1 MPTPRLLFSSA
12 AFFGRPLAETF
23 GLVAD
28 AGYEGVEVMVTRD
41 PASQD
46 PRWMRRLAEAHG
58 LTIGAI
64 HAPCLLVTRRIWGAD
79 PVGKVERAAEVAAD
93 AEVPVVVMHP
103 PYRWQSSYRSWID
116 DVLPGVEERA
126 GVTVAIENMFP
137 VRVGGREIT
146 FHANQDLAALEGI
159 PHLVLDTSHAAV
171 AKHDLVLV
179 RQRFGERLR
188 HVHLSDNLG
197 RGWDNHLPPGDGV
210 LPLDDF
216 LEDLSTSDYTGSVSL
231 EVDLRRA
238 GTDPTRLR
246 SVMQTMR
253 ERVERR
259 LAPA

>member
-28 AGYEGVEVMVTRD
+28 AGYTGVEVMVTRD

-46 PRWMRRLAEAHG
+46 AAWMRRLADAHG

-79 PVGKVERAAEVAAD
+79 PITKIERAVRVASD
-93 AEVPVVVMHP
+93 AGVPVVVMHP
-103 PYRWQSSYRSWID
+103 PYRWQSAYRSWIEG
-116 DVLPGVEERA
+116 VLPALEERS

-137 VRVGGREIT
+137 VKVGGRRIS
-146 FHANQDLAALEGI
+146 FHANQDLEDLDGI

-171 AKHDLVLV
+171 ANHDLVDV
-179 RQRFGERLR
+179 RRRFGDRLR
-188 HVHLSDNLG
+188 HVHLSDNVG
-197 RGWDNHLPPGDGV
+197 RGWDNHLPPGEGV

-216 LEDLSTSDYTGSVSL
+216 LDDLAGSDYAGSVSL
-231 EVDLRRA
+231 EVDLRRVGNEA
-238 GTDPTRLR
+238 ARLR
-246 SVMQTMR
+246 GLMETMR
-253 ERVERR
+253 QRVEPR

>member
-12 AFFGRPLAETF
+12 AFFGRPLADTF
-23 GLVAD
+23 TLMAD
-28 AGYEGVEVMVTRD
+28 TGYAGVEVMVTRD
-41 PASQD
+41 PSSQD
-46 PRWMRRLAEAHG
+46 PAWMRRLAEAHG

-79 PVGKVERAAEVAAD
+79 PVAKIRHAVQVASD

-103 PYRWQSSYRSWID
+103 PYRWQTAYRSWIED
-116 DVLPGVEERA
+116 SLPGMEERF

-137 VRVGGREIT
+137 VRVGNRQIT
-146 FHANQDLAALEGI
+146 FHANQDLAELDGI
-159 PHLVLDTSHAAV
+159 PNLVLDTSHAAV
-171 AKHDLVLV
+171 ARHDLVRV
-179 RQRFGERLR
+179 RQRFGDRLR

-216 LEDLSTSDYTGSVSL
+216 LDDLAESGYAGSVSL
-231 EVDLRRA
+231 EVDLRSSA
-238 GTDPTRLR
+238 GDPDRLR
-246 SVMQTMR
+246 SVMTSMR